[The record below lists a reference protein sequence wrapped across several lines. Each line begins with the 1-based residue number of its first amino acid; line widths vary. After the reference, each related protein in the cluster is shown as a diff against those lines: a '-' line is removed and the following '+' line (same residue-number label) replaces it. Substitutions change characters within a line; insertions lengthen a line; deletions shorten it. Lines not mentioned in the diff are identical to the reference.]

1 MMVEVYKAS
10 EDILHVRHRQSIDI
24 GENIENVN
32 VIIYIRISPHTD
44 LPLSDGE
51 GKGGVLVNENECDC
65 ELPNR
70 NILHK
75 NLEIKA
81 KTS

>member
-1 MMVEVYKAS
+1 M
-10 EDILHVRHRQSIDI
+10 
-24 GENIENVN
+24 
-32 VIIYIRISPHTD
+32 YIRISPRTD

-51 GKGGVLVNENECDC
+51 GKGGVLVNENKRDC

-70 NILHK
+70 NTLHK